1 MKIKNTIIALS
12 IGLILPATATAA
24 VVTPVVTDLSLTRSE
39 DGSTLTAAYTIDR
52 SASRIPSAY
61 EAIVTPVIR
70 FAGDS
75 IELQP
80 VIIAGRASYISHK
93 RNHDLPKGT
102 VIERAKGDNL
112 RYEQTIPWDDKMMLS
127 ELTFRNQV
135 YGCRCKCT
143 ENGMLPEMLAADFTP
158 RRYELIIPRDQLAAL
173 EQNLNDVVKTRIVS
187 KSAHVNFEVGKTLL
201 LPNFGD
207 NPAELAAITATID
220 SICCDKDVTV
230 GNVHIHGYASP
241 EGTYRLNTRL
251 AAGRTEA
258 LRQYVDGKYNFG
270 SKLTTASTPE
280 DWQGLRE
287 WVAASALIDKDA
299 ILRLIDSQMADD
311 AKELALQDRFPNTY
325 KILLWEVYPTL
336 RRSDYTIE
344 YTVRNF
350 SSPETIAEMLKT
362 NPDKLSMEE
371 VMLLARTYPVGSKER
386 ADLALRA
393 AQLFPDDERAQLN
406 GAFVAL
412 ERQDLA
418 EAARMLAK
426 SGNSPL
432 ADYGR
437 GVLAI
442 YDGDKAKA
450 LPLLEKANAAGI
462 QGAAEALQFAQE
474 MK

>member
-1 MKIKNTIIALS
+1 M
-12 IGLILPATATAA
+12 
-24 VVTPVVTDLSLTRSE
+24 
-39 DGSTLTAAYTIDR
+39 
-52 SASRIPSAY
+52 
-61 EAIVTPVIR
+61 
-70 FAGDS
+70 
-75 IELQP
+75 
-80 VIIAGRASYISHK
+80 
-93 RNHDLPKGT
+93 
-102 VIERAKGDNL
+102 IERAKGGDL
-112 RYEQTIPWDDKMMLS
+112 RYEQTIPWDDRMMLS

-143 ENGMLPEMLAADFTP
+143 DTGMLPETLAADFTP
-158 RRYELIIPRDQLAAL
+158 RQYELIIPRDQLAAL
-173 EQNLNDVVKTRIVS
+173 EQNVNDVVKTRSVT
-187 KSAHVNFEVGKTLL
+187 KSAHVNFEVGKTVL

-230 GNVHIHGYASP
+230 GGVKIHGYASP

-258 LRQYVDGKYNFG
+258 LRQYVDGRYNFG
-270 SKLTTASTPE
+270 KSLTTSSTPE

-287 WVAASALIDKDA
+287 WAAESTLIDKEA
-299 ILRLIDSQMADD
+299 ILRLIDSSMAPD
-311 AKELALQDRFPNTY
+311 AKEQALQDRFPNTY

-350 SSPETIAEMLKT
+350 TSPETIAEMLKT

-393 AQLFPDDERAQLN
+393 AQLFPDDERAQLY
-406 GAFVAL
+406 GSFVAL
-412 ERQDLA
+412 ERHDLSA
-418 EAARMLAK
+418 AARMLAK
-426 SGNSPL
+426 SGDSPL

-442 YDGDKAKA
+442 YEGDSAKA
-450 LPLLEKANAAGI
+450 LPLLGKAKAAGI
-462 QGAAEALQFAQE
+462 EGAAEALTFAEE